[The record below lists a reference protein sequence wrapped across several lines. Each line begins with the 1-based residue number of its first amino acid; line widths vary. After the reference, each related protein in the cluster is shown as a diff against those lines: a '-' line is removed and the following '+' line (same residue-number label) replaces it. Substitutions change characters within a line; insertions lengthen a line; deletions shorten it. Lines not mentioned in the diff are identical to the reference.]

1 MHGTDSDPA
10 HRRAKV
16 LSRATFP
23 FDVKSADIARIAVP
37 ASIAFITEPVAGLV
51 DITVIGRLGD
61 AAMLGGVVI
70 GALVFDFIFSLAYF
84 LRIGTGGLTAQ
95 AVGARDPND
104 GLIHAARAIAVGVIA
119 GLAMILLQVPL
130 HWLALTLMA
139 PGPGVAAA
147 FEAYSAVRIWA
158 APFALINYAL
168 LGWFY
173 GRAAAT
179 TGMALQM
186 VMHGVNI
193 VLSISFVYGFGWGIA
208 GVSAATV
215 AGSVAS
221 CLVGLVLLVQHFGGL
236 RLLLARL
243 DRGSLLD
250 PAGLKRMFGLSRDL
264 MIRSIAL
271 MSAYAVFAAQGAR
284 MGAVALSGNAILLNF
299 LMIGAFFLDGMAQAA
314 EQLCGKAV
322 GANWRPAFDRAY
334 RLSFGWATL
343 MVMGLALL
351 AVVGGTWLIDFMT
364 TSEPV
369 RAYARE
375 MLPLAAV
382 ALLLSMP
389 GFLFDGILTG
399 ITLNQMMRNGML
411 ASLVVF
417 LAALFMFQPLG
428 STGLWL
434 ALSTWF
440 VARAAYYW
448 WGLRGRVAGLFA

>member
-1 MHGTDSDPA
+1 MTRQS
-10 HRRAKV
+10 
-16 LSRATFP
+16 FP
-23 FDVKSADIARIAVP
+23 FEVRSADVARIAVP

-61 AAMLGGVVI
+61 AAILGGVVI
-70 GALVFDFIFSLAYF
+70 GALIFDFIFSLAYF
-84 LRIGTGGLTAQ
+84 LRIGTAGLTAQ
-95 AVGARDPND
+95 SVGTRDPDD
-104 GLIHAARAIAVGVIA
+104 GVVHAVRAIVVAVVA
-119 GLAMILLQVPL
+119 GLAMILLQGPL
-130 HWLALTLMA
+130 FWLAQTLMA
-139 PGPGVAAA
+139 PGPGVSAA
-147 FEAYSAVRIWA
+147 FASYFAVRIWA

-186 VMHGVNI
+186 VMHGVN
-193 VLSISFVYGFGWGIA
+193 VALSIGLVYGLGWGVE
-208 GVSAATV
+208 GVAAATV

-221 CLVGLVLLVQHFGGL
+221 CLVGLVLLVRHFGGVAP
-236 RLLLARL
+236 LLARL
-243 DRGSLLD
+243 DRRALLD
-250 PAGLKRMFGLSRDL
+250 PAGLRRMFGLSRDL

-334 RLSFGWATL
+334 ALSFRWATL
-343 MVMGLALL
+343 MALGLAV
-351 AVVGGTWLIDFMT
+351 AAYFGGGLLIDFMT

-369 RAYARE
+369 RDYART
-375 MLPLAAV
+375 MLPLAAL

-389 GFLFDGILTG
+389 GFLFDGILAG
-399 ITLNQMMRNGML
+399 ITLNQLMRNGML
-411 ASLVVF
+411 LSLLVF
-417 LAALFMFQPLG
+417 LAGLWAFQPLG

-434 ALSTWF
+434 ALSIWF

-448 WGLRGRVAGLFA
+448 WGLRRRVAGLFT